1 METRYRRYIKKGIN
15 LRLHLHLKRS
25 LIFLT
30 GLLILGIVGIFPLP
44 CNGAVFVDDGLCV
57 VNRETMLKAKTKKGI
72 FSRGGVIVEFFING
86 RSIGKALSGGDGIA
100 YKTYTFN
107 KRGLKKIEARLEKGR
122 VEEAGIAK
130 ILCLEKGEEILLIDV
145 ETLRINPF
153 SSLPMKYSKD
163 VLKRLSRKF
172 PIVYVQ
178 TGLGSRKKI
187 EEWLSK
193 NGYPSAPLLGLYE
206 GLFSDILDLGLRI
219 RAVVGTEKVVEMAL
233 SHGLRAITF
242 EDIEGTVEVNS
253 WLEIEK
259 RL

>member
-1 METRYRRYIKKGIN
+1 M
-15 LRLHLHLKRS
+15 LPSPSPHLKKNPLFLFVKV
-25 LIFLT
+25 LIF
-30 GLLILGIVGIFPLP
+30 GIIVLLPLP
-44 CNGAVFVDDGLCV
+44 CFSAVLMDDGLCI
-57 VNRETMLKAKTKKGI
+57 VNRESMLKAETKKGI
-72 FSRGGVIVEFFING
+72 FKKGGVVVEFFVNM
-86 RSIGKALSGGDGIA
+86 RTIGKALSGGDGIA
-100 YKTYTFN
+100 YKAHIFN
-107 KRGLKKIEARLEKGR
+107 KKGLHKVEVRVQEDIAEAKF
-122 VEEAGIAK
+122 
-130 ILCLEKGEEILLIDV
+130 LCLEHGEEIVLIDI
-145 ETLRINPF
+145 ETLRINAL
-153 SSLPMKYSKD
+153 SSIPRKYSKD
-163 VLKRLSRKF
+163 VLKRLSRRF

-178 TGLGSRKKI
+178 TVLGSRKEI

-193 NGYPSAPLLGLYE
+193 NGYPSAPLLDLYE

>member
-1 METRYRRYIKKGIN
+1 MEQCYPPIGGEVTVENPLFLFVKV
-15 LRLHLHLKRS
+15 
-25 LIFLT
+25 LIF
-30 GLLILGIVGIFPLP
+30 GIILLLPLA
-44 CNGAVFVDDGLCV
+44 CHSAVLMDDGLCI
-57 VNRETMLKAKTKKGI
+57 VNRGSMLKAETKKGI
-72 FSRGGVIVEFFING
+72 FKKGGVVVEFFVNG

-100 YKTYTFN
+100 YKAHTFN
-107 KRGLKKIEARLEKGR
+107 KRGLKKIEARVAKGT
-122 VEEAGIAK
+122 VEETTTAK
-130 ILCLEKGEEILLIDV
+130 MLCLEQGQEILLIDI

-153 SSLPMKYSKD
+153 SSIPIKFSKE
-163 VLKRLSRKF
+163 VLKRLSRRF

-178 TGLGSRKKI
+178 TGPGSRKEI

-259 RL
+259 KLL

>member
-1 METRYRRYIKKGIN
+1 MGKGY
-15 LRLHLHLKRS
+15 LPVLPSKSLHLKKNPLFLS
-25 LIFLT
+25 VKVFIF
-30 GLLILGIVGIFPLP
+30 GIILLLPLP
-44 CNGAVFVDDGLCV
+44 GYSAVLMDDGLCII
-57 VNRETMLKAKTKKGI
+57 NRESMLKAETKKGI
-72 FSRGGVIVEFFING
+72 FKKGGVVVEFFVNG
-86 RSIGKALSGGDGIA
+86 KSIGKALSGGDGIA

-107 KRGLKKIEARLEKGR
+107 KRGLKKIEARMEKGR
-122 VEEAGIAK
+122 VEEAAIAK

-153 SSLPMKYSKD
+153 SSLPMKHSKD